1 MLFTSFVSFD
11 SLVVVMLNLVH
22 GYTTFL
28 QFCALV
34 LQFYSISIVVS
45 PYLWYK
51 RTLDKSNRIIVR
63 SVKRSC
69 KLYKQLQL
77 LTHNN
82 IPFFIFSHTGRYGS
96 LGSYYL
102 QYEFGEHETENRQNN
117 KMKSS
122 YAIQTLIR

>member
-1 MLFTSFVSFD
+1 MVTLHFYNSMHFYCNFIQFR
-11 SLVVVMLNLVH
+11 
-22 GYTTFL
+22 FL
-28 QFCALV
+28 YL
-34 LQFYSISIVVS
+34 LISDIREHWINQTEY
-45 PYLWYK
+45 P
-51 RTLDKSNRIIVR
+51 IIIS

-82 IPFFIFSHTGRYGS
+82 TTFFIFSHTGRYGS

-117 KMKSS
+117 KTKSS